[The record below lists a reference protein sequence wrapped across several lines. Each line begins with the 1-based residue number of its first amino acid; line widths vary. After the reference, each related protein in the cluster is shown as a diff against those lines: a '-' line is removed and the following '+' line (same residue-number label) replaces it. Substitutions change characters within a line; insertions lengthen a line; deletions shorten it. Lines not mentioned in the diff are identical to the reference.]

1 MAPKFPKCQEIAKQI
16 GDRRID
22 KILREI
28 FMREKEAYQC
38 DEKDYN
44 ERIEELQAR
53 IDHRHGIIVELEKYE
68 LDHVVDESLAV
79 LKAAEK
85 DDLADR
91 ARLVQM
97 SQMAALR
104 ATEKSRVAKKMKIVE

>member
-38 DEKDYN
+38 DERDYN
-44 ERIEELQAR
+44 ERIEELLAR
-53 IDHRHGIIVELEKYE
+53 IDHTHGIIVELEKYRFDPVMVE
-68 LDHVVDESLAV
+68 PLAV

-91 ARLVQM
+91 PRLV
-97 SQMAALR
+97 
-104 ATEKSRVAKKMKIVE
+104 